1 MSYIIT
7 SPFPSFNDTDGSPLN
22 NGYVYV
28 GSANLNPVTDPIP
41 VYWDEALT
49 QPAAQPI
56 RTINGYLSRN
66 GSPGRIYTAFVTYSL
81 RVTNNK
87 GALVFSDLNY
97 RDPSTSAGSTY
108 QQVITAIA
116 GQTVF
121 NLSRTYI
128 PGTNNLFVY
137 RNGLRLIVGQDYTE
151 TGYSQITLTAGAD
164 NGDEFVFDIGYNYD
178 TAANIDAQDVTYK
191 LPAMDSVFT
200 NVEAKLAETVS
211 VKDFGAVGD
220 GVTDDTA
227 AFIAAAAATSSRI
240 FVPTGSY
247 YLTSSVAGSFLFDTN
262 VTWTNTYSAG
272 GQELFAYTTGISGQI
287 FDLRLGSTATPDT
300 VGRPA
305 IKVSRTTNI
314 PKPGSSDLCDEMA
327 AITGICAGTVNNEG
341 QTVGVL
347 GVAKS
352 SYNAIPTNV
361 QGDACGLYGL
371 GRFNGVGQGTAIGIF
386 ATGRRDTSTGRATAG
401 EFTTQNYGGV
411 VTTYN
416 PTGYS
421 QGTGLWVSCIGNA
434 DSGVG
439 ISLGNPFGQQF
450 EVGLAF
456 NGQVTGAKTGPVS
469 GVCIRDDSNATTF
482 MDIRGT
488 HSNAAILIR
497 ANAGNIA
504 IGSTVGVSS
513 YKIYAQC
520 NQDTNSALVG
530 RANSAT
536 QAADIFRIEN
546 SSGVSLFSIN
556 GNGNANSQSAAG
568 VMQVGRFSADAN
580 PATSTLNKS
589 RNATVG
595 SHTIVNTSDILGIF
609 QFAGSDGSTFVVGSQ
624 IYGQTYGTPAAGD
637 IRSSIDLAT
646 RGSDGLNTRM
656 RIGTQG
662 DVYLRSLGTE
672 LATSATAGFTY
683 IPTVNGVAS
692 GVPANTLT
700 GTIPMIYD
708 RANNKIGVY
717 NGGWKW
723 TAALA

>member
-1 MSYIIT
+1 MPYIIE

-28 GSANLNPVTDPIP
+28 GSPNLNPVTDPIP
-41 VYWDEALT
+41 VYWDAALT

-66 GSPGRIYTAFVTYSL
+66 GSPGRIYTNFVTYSF

-87 GALVFSDLNY
+87 GEQVFSDLNY
-97 RDPSTSAGSTY
+97 TDPSSNAGSTY

-121 NLSRTYI
+121 TLSRTYV
-128 PGTNNLFVY
+128 PGANNLFVY
-137 RNGLRLIVGQDYTE
+137 RNGLRLIAGQDYNE
-151 TGYSQITLTAGAD
+151 TGYSEVTLTAGAD

-178 TAANIDAQDVTYK
+178 AAAYIDAQNVTYK
-191 LPAMDSVFT
+191 LPVATSVFRD
-200 NVEAKLAETVS
+200 VEAKLAESVS

-220 GVTDDTA
+220 GTTDDTA
-227 AFIAAAAATSSRI
+227 AFIAAAATNSRVL
-240 FVPTGSY
+240 VPSGSY
-247 YLTSSVAGSFLFDTN
+247 YLTSSVPGYFLADTD
-262 VTWTNTYSAG
+262 VTWSNTYSAG
-272 GQELFAYTTGISGQI
+272 GDELFAYTTGLKGQL
-287 FDLRLGSTATPDT
+287 FDFRLGSTASPDT
-300 VGRPA
+300 VNRPA

-401 EFTTQNYGGV
+401 EFATQNYGGAA
-411 VTTYN
+411 TTYN

-421 QGTGLWVSCIGNA
+421 QGTGLWVTCIGNA

-439 ISLGNPFGQQF
+439 IALGNPFGQQF
-450 EVGLAF
+450 DVGLAF
-456 NGQVTGAKTGPVS
+456 NGQVTGGKTGPVS
-469 GVCIRDDSNATTF
+469 GICIRDDSNATTF

-497 ANAGNIA
+497 SGAGNISV
-504 IGSTVGVSS
+504 GTTVGVSS

-536 QAADIFRIEN
+536 QIGDILRIEN
-546 SSGVSLFSIN
+546 SSGVSLFSIS
-556 GNGNANSQSAAG
+556 GNGNANSQSSGG
-568 VMQVGRFSADAN
+568 VLQVGRFSTDTN
-580 PATSTLNKS
+580 PASATLNKS

-595 SHTIVNTSDILGIF
+595 SHTIVNTGDLLGIF
-609 QFAGSDGSTFVVGSQ
+609 RFAGSDGSAFIVGSQ
-624 IYGQTYGTPAAGD
+624 IYAQTYGTPATND

-672 LATSATAGFTY
+672 LATSTTEGFTY

-708 RANNKIGVY
+708 RANNKIGIY